1 MSAVTSV
8 DDARSAIAG
17 LLPSGAGQSKSSQGV
32 FDGSGTSGAEQSAG
46 AASTASATT
55 SAPNAAALVGAD
67 TMGMVVRHLQSAG
80 SSSDTHRGSAAG
92 ETTAG
97 GGEAIGQQSARDAF
111 LEFMNMSWEERYFSL
126 LLAQK
131 GLTKE
136 EFEALPPEEKQEI
149 LEEIEQEIK
158 DETEQKMEGRET
170 EGSGSTE
177 DFAATAVSFDEVA
190 SSFDLSR
197 LSPHEVDDLA
207 RKLGDTGTVPIEDIM
222 GMLMQG
228 DSVRGTQSDD
238 GGDAIGEEKVDLV
251 A

>member
-17 LLPSGAGQSKSSQGV
+17 LLPTGTGQSKPTHGS
-32 FDGSGTSGAEQSAG
+32 FDESGTSGAEQSAG
-46 AASTASATT
+46 AAKTGAATT
-55 SAPNAAALVGAD
+55 SGPNSAALVGAD
-67 TMGMVVRHLQSAG
+67 AMGMVVRQLQSADG
-80 SSSDTHRGSAAG
+80 SPEPAQRG
-92 ETTAG
+92 ETGDG
-97 GGEAIGQQSARDAF
+97 GQAIGEQSARDAF
-111 LEFMNMSWEERYFSL
+111 LEFMNMSWEERYFTL

-136 EFEALPPEEKQEI
+136 EFEALPPEEKQEV

-170 EGSGSTE
+170 ETGGSTE
-177 DFAATAVSFDEVA
+177 DFAATAVSFDDVA

-207 RKLGDTGTVPIEDIM
+207 RKLGDSGTVPIEDIM
-222 GMLMQG
+222 GLLMQG
-228 DSVRGTQSDD
+228 DSVRATPVDD
-238 GGDAIGEEKVDLV
+238 SEVLSGEDKLDLV